1 MGRVRAMREG
11 TLTRSA
17 EDRRRF
23 ELEGYGW
30 LRSEGWLTHKA
41 GAGATSGAGWRFEPQ
56 GWTGGR
62 AEALDATSGLPV
74 GVYRRTGSFRQ
85 RGTVTW
91 GARSY
96 ELTGVGW
103 AGERFQLSSDGA
115 TLVELKVR
123 GWGKKRVA
131 LTIDESLDREPGL
144 VLFTCWL
151 VQLLVEQSSAAAT
164 SAAT

>member
-1 MGRVRAMREG
+1 MHEG
-11 TLTRSA
+11 TLTRSV

-30 LRSEGWLTHKA
+30 LRSEGWLSHKA
-41 GAGATSGAGWRFEPQ
+41 ESGSTTGAGWRFEPT

-62 AEALDATSGLPV
+62 AEALDAMSGLPV
-74 GVYRRTGSFRQ
+74 GDYRRTGSFRQ

-103 AGERFQLSSDGA
+103 GGQRFQLTSGG
-115 TLVELKVR
+115 TILVELKAR
-123 GWGKKRVA
+123 SWGRSRVT

-151 VQLLVEQSSAAAT
+151 VQLLLEQSSAAAAGAGT
-164 SAAT
+164 